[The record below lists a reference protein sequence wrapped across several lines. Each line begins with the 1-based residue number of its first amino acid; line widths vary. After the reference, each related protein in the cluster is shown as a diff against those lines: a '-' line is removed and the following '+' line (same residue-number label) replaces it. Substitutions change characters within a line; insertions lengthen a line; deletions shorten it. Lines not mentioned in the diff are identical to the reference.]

1 MGITRVRF
9 GLAEILIA
17 ALVIF
22 VVGWFVLRRSSDP
35 EDGKVTPMPGLS
47 FAAIIGLVF
56 VFGIISWILYN
67 FSGKDED

>member
-1 MGITRVRF
+1 MGY

-35 EDGKVTPMPGLS
+35 EEGR
-47 FAAIIGLVF
+47 
-56 VFGIISWILYN
+56 
-67 FSGKDED
+67 